1 MQMVKKYLSI
11 GYFSARFKMYESFFQ
26 VRYIN
31 DNRAMVKYMRRLA
44 KKHSPLELDLGRV
57 DPNEVATLFCTAIKE
72 ILPRKDQ
79 PQVK

>member
-1 MQMVKKYLSI
+1 
-11 GYFSARFKMYESFFQ
+11 MYESFFQ